1 MTAAPSKP
9 RTLRFHLTS
18 LVFVSVVPLLIF
30 AVIIAALL
38 EKQQHTSLE
47 RSFRD
52 TVRALTV
59 AVDHEL
65 TSSISVLQALATSE
79 HLDTGDLK
87 LFYREAQRVVATR
100 PGWIT
105 INLTDVS
112 GQQLINV
119 YRPFGAQLPSIGHL
133 EDVRHTLDTGEPAIS
148 NLFTGLVLKV
158 PTVGLTVPVR
168 RRGTLKYALGAR
180 LDVGNL
186 SLLLSEG
193 KLPPD
198 WVAMIFDRQGTILAR
213 TRGIEQWLGK
223 PAPAAFVT
231 QSRQSEEGANR
242 AVTKDGVAVYGA

>member
-1 MTAAPSKP
+1 
-9 RTLRFHLTS
+9 
-18 LVFVSVVPLLIF
+18 VVPLLIF

-38 EKQQHTSLE
+38 EKQQRTSLE
-47 RSFRD
+47 RSFQD

-65 TSSISVLQALATSE
+65 TSSISALQALATSE

-105 INLTDVS
+105 INLTDIS

-148 NLFTGLVLKV
+148 NLYTGIVLKV
-158 PTVGLTVPVR
+158 PTVGFTVPVR
-168 RRGTLKYALGAR
+168 RRGTLKYC
-180 LDVGNL
+180 
-186 SLLLSEG
+186 LLYTS
-193 KLPPD
+193 P
-198 WVAMIFDRQGTILAR
+198 
-213 TRGIEQWLGK
+213 
-223 PAPAAFVT
+223 
-231 QSRQSEEGANR
+231 
-242 AVTKDGVAVYGA
+242 

>member
-1 MTAAPSKP
+1 M
-9 RTLRFHLTS
+9 
-18 LVFVSVVPLLIF
+18 
-30 AVIIAALL
+30 
-38 EKQQHTSLE
+38 
-47 RSFRD
+47 
-52 TVRALTV
+52 
-59 AVDHEL
+59 
-65 TSSISVLQALATSE
+65 
-79 HLDTGDLK
+79 
-87 LFYREAQRVVATR
+87 VATR

-158 PTVGLTVPVR
+158 PTVGFTVPVR

-180 LDVGNL
+180 LDVGTL

-193 KLPPD
+193 QLPPD

-213 TRGIEQWLGK
+213 TRGIEQCLYVYTLETWERKAAALEAADLD
-223 PAPAAFVT
+223 PAV
-231 QSRQSEEGANR
+231 RRRVIR
-242 AVTKDGVAVYGA
+242 ALQEFH